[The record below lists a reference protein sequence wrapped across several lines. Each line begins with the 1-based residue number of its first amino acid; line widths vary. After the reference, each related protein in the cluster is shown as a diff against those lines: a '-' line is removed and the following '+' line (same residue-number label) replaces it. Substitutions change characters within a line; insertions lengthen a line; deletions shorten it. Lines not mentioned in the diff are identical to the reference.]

1 MRRFICGWKKLG
13 YEERFKSKIVNYAD
27 DLVICCRGGN
37 ADQALSAM
45 RYLMALLKLTV
56 NEDKTRVCRVPQESF
71 DFLGYTIGR
80 QYSFRWQKFYIGLK
94 PSKKSISRM
103 MESIGALTG
112 LNRQWMDA
120 EAVIAQINRKL
131 RGWTNY
137 FQLGAVSQVYGCLE
151 MHTLNRLR
159 RWACRKHKIGSKGT
173 KRFPFESFFKMGL
186 IRLTKIPQTLSKAK
200 A

>member
-1 MRRFICGWKKLG
+1 
-13 YEERFKSKIVNYAD
+13 
-27 DLVICCRGGN
+27 
-37 ADQALSAM
+37 
-45 RYLMALLKLTV
+45 
-56 NEDKTRVCRVPQESF
+56 
-71 DFLGYTIGR
+71 
-80 QYSFRWQKFYIGLK
+80 
-94 PSKKSISRM
+94 M

-131 RGWTNY
+131 SGWSNY
-137 FQLGAVSQVYGCLE
+137 FQLGAVSQVYGRLE

-173 KRFPFESFFKMGL
+173 KRFPFGSFFKMGL
-186 IRLTKIPQTLSKAK
+186 IRLTKIPKTLSKAK